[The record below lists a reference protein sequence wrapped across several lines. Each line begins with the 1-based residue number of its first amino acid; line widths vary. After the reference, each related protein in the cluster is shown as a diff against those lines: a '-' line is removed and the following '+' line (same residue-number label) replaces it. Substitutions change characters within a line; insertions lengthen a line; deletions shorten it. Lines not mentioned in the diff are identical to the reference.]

1 MFKRVNS
8 VGLFGLSAYP
18 VFVEIETSSGLPSLS
33 VVGLG
38 DQAVKESTE
47 RIRAAFRYCN
57 FDFPKAKIVI
67 NLAPA
72 DKKKSGSIHDFAMAV
87 AILSST
93 EIFPDEIIKN
103 SVFIGE
109 VALNGEIR
117 AVNGITSMA
126 LTAKEHGIENIFVPI
141 ENEREASAVGG
152 INVYGVQS
160 LKHFVNHAVGKVK
173 LVSITGYT
181 RAGNKT
187 HFDGLDFADVK
198 GQEVAKRYL
207 EIAAAGGHNIIM
219 IGSPGSG
226 KSMLAKRLPTIL
238 PEMTF
243 EESLETT
250 KVYSVAGLLNNEDPF
265 VVDRPFR
272 SPHHTISAAGLSGG
286 GTVPSPG
293 EISLAHNGVLFLDE
307 LAEFP
312 RQTLEILRQPLE
324 DHKVTISRVSG
335 TVSYPCSF
343 MLVAATNPCPCGF
356 FGHPYKECRCSQ
368 KQVKKYL
375 SRISGPMLD
384 RFDIHVELPPV
395 SFDQISSDEKA
406 ESSAVIR
413 ERVQKAREIQNQRYK
428 NTNIFCNAEVT
439 SDIIHEVCVMTD
451 KTKEFLK
458 TVFENLGLSAR
469 GYDRILKLSRTI
481 ADLDASEIIEAK
493 HISQAVSCRNLD
505 RKYWTC

>member
-8 VGLFGLSAYP
+8 IGLFGLSAYP
-18 VFVEIETSSGLPSLS
+18 VFVEIETSSGLPSFS

-47 RIRAAFRYCN
+47 RIRAAFRYCK

-72 DKKKSGSIHDFAMAV
+72 DKKKSGSIHDFAIAV
-87 AILSST
+87 SILSSM
-93 EIFPDEIIKN
+93 ELFSDEIIKN
-103 SVFIGE
+103 SAFVGE

-117 AVNGITSMA
+117 AVNGITSMV
-126 LTAKEHGIENIFVPI
+126 LTAKEHGTENIFVPI
-141 ENEREASAVGG
+141 ENEKEASAVGG

-160 LKHFVNHAVGKVK
+160 LTHFVNHAVGKIK
-173 LVSITGYT
+173 LVPITGYT
-181 RAGNKT
+181 RT
-187 HFDGLDFADVK
+187 ESRVHFDGLDFADVK

-250 KVYSVAGLLNNEDPF
+250 KIYSVAGLLNNKDPF
-265 VVDRPFR
+265 IVDRPFR
-272 SPHHTISAAGLSGG
+272 SPHHTISSAGLAGG
-286 GTVPSPG
+286 GTIPSPG

-307 LAEFP
+307 LAEFS

-324 DHKVTISRVSG
+324 NHEVTISRVSG

-356 FGHPYKECRCSQ
+356 FGHPYKECTCSD
-368 KQVKKYL
+368 KQVRKYL

-395 SFDQISSDEKA
+395 SFEQISSEEKA
-406 ESSAVIR
+406 EPSAVIR
-413 ERVQKAREIQNQRYK
+413 ERVQRAREIQNERYK
-428 NTNIFCNAEVT
+428 NMNIFCNSEIT
-439 SDIIHEVCVMTD
+439 SDIIHEVCAMTD
-451 KTKEFLK
+451 QTREFLK
-458 TVFENLGLSAR
+458 SVFERLGLSAR

-481 ADLDASEIIEAK
+481 ADLDGSETIEVG